1 MVAQCSL
8 IWQFR
13 GKNRL
18 KKSTFGIIFFT
29 RFKFFKYNMGKKMY
43 LKSCWFEVLFTQKIP
58 LLYFFATLYN
68 WGYLVRKTTSEK
80 PCFFHGGLHIEFYS
94 GFWRKHPIIQVSSV
108 KYENELFYLSTRKK
122 TDGWSHATL
131 ASFFSAFLESAGGQV
146 KLEIAGFFCRI
157 FYAVEPQTCSGF
169 DPSQNMIIR

>member
-1 MVAQCSL
+1 
-8 IWQFR
+8 
-13 GKNRL
+13 
-18 KKSTFGIIFFT
+18 
-29 RFKFFKYNMGKKMY
+29 MGKKCISKHVD
-43 LKSCWFEVLFTQKIP
+43 LRCSLLRKSLFYI
-58 LLYFFATLYN
+58 FFATLCN
-68 WGYLVRKTTSEK
+68 WGYIVRKTTSEK

-157 FYAVEPQTCSGF
+157 FYAVEPVRVLTHHKTW
-169 DPSQNMIIR
+169 

>member
-1 MVAQCSL
+1 
-8 IWQFR
+8 
-13 GKNRL
+13 
-18 KKSTFGIIFFT
+18 
-29 RFKFFKYNMGKKMY
+29 MY

-68 WGYLVRKTTSEK
+68 WGYLERKTTSEK

-169 DPSQNMIIR
+169 DPSQNLIIRWIHKGINDNRIIKFCRDLASWLDWTKLHSHL